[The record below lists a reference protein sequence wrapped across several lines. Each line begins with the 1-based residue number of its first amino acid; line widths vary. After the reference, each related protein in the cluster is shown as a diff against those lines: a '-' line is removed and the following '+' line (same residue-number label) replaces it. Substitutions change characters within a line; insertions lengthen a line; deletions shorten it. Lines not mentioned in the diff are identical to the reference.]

1 MTLYKRENKMKYQV
15 LLYYKYTTI
24 EDPFA
29 KSICFCKSL
38 NLKGRILVATEGIN
52 GTLSGTV
59 EETEKVHGSNAKQMS
74 ALRIHSLKLIQ
85 QKKWRSAKCLFAHVL
100 N

>member
-1 MTLYKRENKMKYQV
+1 MKYQV

-24 EDPFA
+24 EDPEAFA
-29 KSICFCKSL
+29 KEHLAFCKSL

-59 EETEKVHGSNAKQMS
+59 EETEKYMEAMQADDRFKDTFF
-74 ALRIHSLKLIQ
+74 KIQ